1 MLLLSSSFMAMK
13 TAFFFS
19 FFFFFFSFLEIDQEL
34 DLDQLQTLGKKF
46 YILDNGFK

>member
-1 MLLLSSSFMAMK
+1 MLLLSSSFMATK
-13 TAFFFS
+13 ST
-19 FFFFFFSFLEIDQEL
+19 FFFFSFLEIDQEL

>member
-1 MLLLSSSFMAMK
+1 MAMK
-13 TAFFFS
+13 TA
-19 FFFFFFSFLEIDQEL
+19 FFFSFLEIDQEL